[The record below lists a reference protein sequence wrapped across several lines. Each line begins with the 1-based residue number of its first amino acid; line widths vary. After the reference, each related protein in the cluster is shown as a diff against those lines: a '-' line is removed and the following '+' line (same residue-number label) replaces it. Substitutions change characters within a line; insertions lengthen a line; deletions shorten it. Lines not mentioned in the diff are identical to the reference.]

1 MLSKAGL
8 TGPFI
13 GRPLA
18 ILIGFLAVPLA
29 SSSLARD
36 LSAGWTQ
43 DGQASYYGNH
53 WNGRRTSSG
62 ARFDQTKLTAAHA
75 SLPLG
80 TRLLV
85 TSASGDSV
93 VVTVNDREPP
103 HGDRIIDL
111 SRAAASRLHMLGSG
125 VAEVTIAPA
134 TAAEISAGSAEQDEE
149 VAEAPDDGDDQNV
162 ATAKPSARVSH
173 ARHGPR
179 HRHHARR

>member
-1 MLSKAGL
+1 MTA
-8 TGPFI
+8 I
-13 GRPLA
+13 GRLLPFTTLFVA
-18 ILIGFLAVPLA
+18 ILAVPLGA
-29 SSSLARD
+29 STSLARD
-36 LSAGWTQ
+36 IGASWSQ

-85 TSASGDSV
+85 TTDSGDSV
-93 VVTVNDREPP
+93 VVTVNDREPR
-103 HGDRIIDL
+103 HGHRIIDL

-125 VAEVTIAPA
+125 VAEVTIEPA
-134 TAAEISAGSAEQDEE
+134 TLAQIRAGDAEQDEE
-149 VAEAPDDGDDQNV
+149 VAEAPDDAPDQDI
-162 ATAKPSARVSH
+162 ATAEPSARRVSH
-173 ARHGPR
+173 ARHGLR